1 MAGTFDALGWARKL
15 PLPAADKALMYA
27 LCSYVD
33 ERNQCYPSQ
42 ATLASDAGM
51 SVRTVGYK
59 CQRFERLGLI
69 ERSARMRAEG
79 RGRSS
84 DRFTLMVGFVPDQS
98 AVSAEYSRDDQS
110 ADSGDQTADPGRTK
124 VQPVAEELPE
134 NNQKR
139 TPRQSSK
146 SDPTVCATCGCS
158 TDRPGSR
165 RVKRK
170 DVVCLHDSVTS

>member
-1 MAGTFDALGWARKL
+1 MAGTFDALAWARKL
-15 PLPAADKALMYA
+15 PLTAADKALLYA

-69 ERSARMRAEG
+69 ERSSRMRAEG

-84 DRFTLMVGFVPDQS
+84 DRFTLKVGFVPDQT
-98 AVSAEYSRDDQS
+98 AISAEYSRS
-110 ADSGDQTADPGRTK
+110 DQTADDDDQTADSGLTK
-124 VQPVAEELPE
+124 AQPVAEELPE
-134 NNQKR
+134 NSQKR
-139 TPRQSSK
+139 TPRQSRS
-146 SDPTVCATCGCS
+146 SDPTICATCGCS

-170 DVVCLHDSVTS
+170 DVVCLHEVAS